1 MSHRARP
8 RLALR
13 LATPQQTPPAG
24 DPRWARWLTE
34 AELAYAHGLLRTEEH
49 LSVRKLAKEAGLDL
63 LAWPYPP
70 PWQDMEIRRRPG
82 AAPVL
87 HLGGELAPRTRGH
100 GAARP
105 GVSLAHA
112 RGYAAALAWLPSAG
126 AGRHSPGAAT

>member
-13 LATPQQTPPAG
+13 LATPQQTPAAG
-24 DPRWARWLTE
+24 DPRWAHWLTE
-34 AELAYAHGLLRTEEH
+34 AELAYAHGLLRAEEH
-49 LSVRKLAKEAGLDL
+49 LSARKLAKEVGWDL
-63 LAWPYPP
+63 LGWPYEP

-87 HLGGELAPRTRGH
+87 HLGGEPAPGTRGH
-100 GAARP
+100 GTARP

-126 AGRHSPGAAT
+126 AGPHFPGAAT